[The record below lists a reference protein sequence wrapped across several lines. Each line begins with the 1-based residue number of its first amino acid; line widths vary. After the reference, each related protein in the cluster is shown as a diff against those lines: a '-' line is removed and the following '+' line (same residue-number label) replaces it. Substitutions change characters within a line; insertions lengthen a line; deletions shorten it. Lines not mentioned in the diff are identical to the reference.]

1 MIPGKLYRYKHNI
14 STVIMMEN
22 RDWLNE
28 SEFISNG
35 DVLLCIEVK
44 PVRRELIARL
54 LNSNG
59 EIGWALYWGIYW
71 EMMS

>member
-1 MIPGKLYRYKHNI
+1 MIPGKLYRYKHN
-14 STVIMMEN
+14 SSMAIMMEN
-22 RDWLNE
+22 RDCLYD
-28 SEFISNG
+28 SELIRNG

-44 PVRRELIARL
+44 SVRRETRARL

-59 EIGWALYWGIYW
+59 EIGWAIYYGIYW